1 MQETGEV
8 AYSTTSQALRASSPG
23 RKDSLRPEGDV
34 ANSDRGR
41 MTTGESV
48 VVVLNEQGF
57 LQSGTTGL
65 RCLDSRLLAQ
75 HPLVE
80 RSPAVAANE
89 SKARCLAPK
98 WAYADS
104 RACPACQGLPYQ
116 GSCLRSRLR
125 GSFPMPLPLGEL
137 ARNA

>member
-8 AYSTTSQALRASSPG
+8 DFGTTSQALRASSPG
-23 RKDSLRPEGDV
+23 RG
-34 ANSDRGR
+34 A
-41 MTTGESV
+41 TGESV
-48 VVVLNEQGF
+48 VVELDEQSF
-57 LQSGTTGL
+57 LQSETTGL

-89 SKARCLAPK
+89 SKTRCLAPK

-104 RACPACQGLPYQ
+104 RACPACQGLSY
-116 GSCLRSRLR
+116 
-125 GSFPMPLPLGEL
+125 
-137 ARNA
+137 

>member
-8 AYSTTSQALRASSPG
+8 AFGTTSQALRANSPG

-48 VVVLNEQGF
+48 AVVLDEQSS

-75 HPLVE
+75 T
-80 RSPAVAANE
+80 E
-89 SKARCLAPK
+89 SFFHKFSKKTCK
-98 WAYADS
+98 I
-104 RACPACQGLPYQ
+104 
-116 GSCLRSRLR
+116 
-125 GSFPMPLPLGEL
+125 
-137 ARNA
+137 